1 MQIELAVQAIGRE
14 TIAGMIVGPALETD
28 DAFDAH
34 PATPLGWAETLRY
47 SGAASQPGT
56 AWPAA

>member
-1 MQIELAVQAIGRE
+1 
-14 TIAGMIVGPALETD
+14 MIVGPALETD